1 MFVIQNGKVAVRWTE
16 NNGEIR
22 GKDIDI
28 SNVELFEKYSIMEY
42 IIKCVNKIT
51 IRYIFFVLFPSLSLN
66 GIYNSYIIILSE

>member
-1 MFVIQNGKVAVRWTE
+1 MFVIKNGKVAVRWTE

-42 IIKCVNKIT
+42 IINKIK
-51 IRYIFFVLFPSLSLN
+51 LN
-66 GIYNSYIIILSE
+66 KIK